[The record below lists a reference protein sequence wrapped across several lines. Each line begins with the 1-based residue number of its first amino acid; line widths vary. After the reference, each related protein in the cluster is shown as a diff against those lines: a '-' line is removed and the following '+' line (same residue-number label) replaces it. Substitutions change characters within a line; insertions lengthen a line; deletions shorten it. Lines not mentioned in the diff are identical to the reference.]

1 MKAQVREVGAHLFVK
16 AFVQTERT
24 QPKRDIRPITSAKY
38 FDQRVSAV
46 FDRAKLMVLIDHL
59 ADFIDPRMFL
69 VVRQYARASSIDS
82 GR

>member
-1 MKAQVREVGAHLFVK
+1 MKTQVREVSAHLSVK
-16 AFVQTERT
+16 ACFQAERT
-24 QPKRDIRPITSAKY
+24 QTKRDIHPITSAKY
-38 FDQRVSAV
+38 FNQRVSAV
-46 FDRAKLMVLIDHL
+46 FDRAEFMVLIDHL

>member
-1 MKAQVREVGAHLFVK
+1 MKAQVRKVGAHLFVK
-16 AFVQTERT
+16 AFVQTERA

-38 FDQRVSAV
+38 FDQRVSAI

-69 VVRQYARASSIDS
+69 VVLQIRACSSID
-82 GR
+82 GGK